1 MAARYFYSNKCL
13 ESNFYSHPF
22 EHDGVTLPT
31 AEHHLMRQ
39 KALLMSD
46 ERVARKIEDAQ
57 TPRAAKLL
65 GRKVRPWNQARWDT
79 KCDEVMED
87 ILVSKFTSSK
97 RMTDY
102 LLGIVGDFYEA
113 SPRDQIWGIGISVK
127 DAENGVAHKP
137 GCKNKLG
144 QALNRARVRIE
155 NMAAIA

>member
-1 MAARYFYSNKCL
+1 MEARYFYSNKCL
-13 ESNFYSHPF
+13 ESNFYLHPF
-22 EHDGVTLPT
+22 QHDGVTLPT

-39 KALLMSD
+39 KALLMGD
-46 ERVARKIEDAQ
+46 GRVARTIEKAQ

-65 GRKVRPWNQARWDT
+65 GRKVGPWNQSRWDT
-79 KCDEVMED
+79 NCDKIMED

-97 RMTDY
+97 RMKDY

-113 SPRDQIWGIGISVK
+113 SPRDKIWGIGISVK

-144 QALNRARVRIE
+144 QALNRARVRVA
-155 NMAAIA
+155 NVVAIA